1 MGAVQGVLRASAPPQ
16 PNPYAQPPPYQAA
29 LPQAAPYQAPQQQQ
43 QQPVVAFSGA
53 KTVPYQP
60 PPMAAAPAAAAAAPV
75 ERKPKPTQAT
85 FQSSSIADNYLTLE
99 QVQSALQS
107 AGLESSNL
115 IIGIDCTKSNLLTGR
130 NTFGGKSLHSIQA
143 GRPNPYQDAISII
156 GRTLEAMDDD
166 RLIPTYGF
174 GDATST
180 DKKVF
185 SFLQD
190 DAPCDTF
197 EGVLQAYNSV
207 MPAVNLSGP
216 TSFGPIIRRA
226 IDIVQKNG
234 GAYHILVIIADGQVQ
249 KISPTATELSPQERD
264 TIAAIVEASQWA
276 LSIVMVGVGDGP
288 WEQMEQFDDNIPQRQ
303 FDNFQFVNFSEIAGR
318 NLPNMEAVFAMSALM
333 EIPEQF
339 QRISELGLLG
349 NDNRGKPAAAG
360 FPRIAVLPP
369 PQPRSR
375 APAAPAAPNPEDN
388 QCQIC
393 MEKPRDMAF
402 SCGHIVCE
410 SCSASMRACPFCR
423 QPIQSRLR
431 LYR

>member
-1 MGAVQGVLRASAPPQ
+1 MDRIP
-16 PNPYAQPPPYQAA
+16 
-29 LPQAAPYQAPQQQQ
+29 
-43 QQPVVAFSGA
+43 
-53 KTVPYQP
+53 
-60 PPMAAAPAAAAAAPV
+60 
-75 ERKPKPTQAT
+75 
-85 FQSSSIADNYLTLE
+85 DNYRTLQ
-99 QVQSALQS
+99 QVQEALVHK
-107 AGLESSNL
+107 GLESSNL
-115 IIGIDCTKSNLLTGR
+115 IIAVDFTKSNLQTGAR
-130 NTFGGKSLHSIQA
+130 TFGRKSLHALDA
-143 GRPNPYQDAISII
+143 GGMNPYQQVISIL
-156 GRTLEAMDDD
+156 GRTLESMDDD
-166 RLIPTYGF
+166 RMIPAYGF
-174 GDATST
+174 GDVTTT

-185 SFLQD
+185 SFLPND
-190 DAPCDTF
+190 EPCETF
-197 EGVLQAYNSV
+197 RGVLGAYNEL
-207 MPAVNLSGP
+207 ARCTNLSGP
-216 TSFGPIIRRA
+216 TSFGPVIRKA
-226 IDIVQKNG
+226 IDIVQSTG